1 MTGASSGLNGRLVVR
16 LAGVTAFLVLGGC
29 AGARPT
35 EVSPAEIPDLEGQL
49 QANPE
54 NAQLRVRYAAA
65 LFAADR
71 CDAAVPEARR
81 AQGQV
86 PSDAVPVL
94 VIGQCLDKQEQFDE
108 ALGVYRAFVVAHPDV
123 RGVSAV
129 RAREFLAFRAQAT
142 RRARLAIQNETQ
154 LAQQAADPNTIAVL
168 PLEVSGDTSYQALSR
183 GLAQIITSD
192 LALIQ
197 RFRLVERLQ
206 LAELMDEL
214 SLAQGGRVDVS
225 TAARVGRLV
234 QAGRMVNGLVAIPPE
249 GDTRLEANVVL
260 PTGEVATPEAVTGRF
275 RDLLRIEKDLVV
287 ALSARLGYTLSEAE
301 RRTILENGTQNLT
314 AFLAYSR
321 GLVSEDLGDFS
332 QAAAY
337 FSQAVQADP
346 GFQQARESF
355 QASASADAAQ
365 QATAGEVTTL
375 AAEPAAE
382 PEEPAATAVDNAVT
396 TSLQDVAANQSEKNA
411 PATPQQT
418 TPPTTNV
425 PATSPPST
433 PTGLGTP
440 TTSTGTIRIVF
451 RLP

>member
-1 MTGASSGLNGRLVVR
+1 MTGASSGLSGRLVAR

-35 EVSPAEIPDLEGQL
+35 EVSPAEIPDLEARL

-81 AQGQV
+81 AQGQA

-108 ALGVYRAFVVAHPDV
+108 ALAVYRAFVVAHPDV
-123 RGVSAV
+123 QGVSAV

-206 LAELMDEL
+206 LAELMDEM

-249 GDTRLEANVVL
+249 GDTRLEASVVL
-260 PTGEVATPEAVTGRF
+260 PTGEVAAPEAVTGRF

-321 GLVSEDLGDFS
+321 GLVSEDLGDYS
-332 QAAAY
+332 LAAAY

-365 QATAGEVTTL
+365 QATAGEVTTV
-375 AAEPAAE
+375 AAQEPPAPEPPADVVAA
-382 PEEPAATAVDNAVT
+382 AVT
-396 TSLQDVAANQSEKNA
+396 TSVADVAATQAEKN
-411 PATPQQT
+411 TPSTAQQPSP
-418 TPPTTNV
+418 PPTTA
-425 PATSPPST
+425 PIADPPKT
-433 PTGLGTP
+433 PGITP
-440 TTSTGTIRIVF
+440 TSTGTIRIVF